1 MTMTKKPSRIQAALR
16 GAVLLPALA
25 AAAGVMARTAP
36 HAHAPAWT
44 SSKRLWAPADLD
56 LTVVLPSYNTGP
68 ALTTT
73 VDSLARMLQQAGG
86 HFEIIVVSD
95 GSTDGCEDEIEAVDP
110 RVRLI
115 HAPEN
120 AGKGAALHRGFAA
133 ARGRHIAF
141 VDSDGDIAV
150 EHVVRY
156 WRRAVAG
163 DHHVVYADKRH
174 DSSRVEST
182 RVRKTLSWGF
192 TTLVG
197 SFFDLPVADTQ
208 TGCKVFRR
216 DVLASV
222 LPLLHERGFSID
234 LELFVA
240 AHAIGFHDFVGAPV
254 HIGERL
260 AGSSVGRSAV
270 VRTLR
275 ESLSVLGRQRFGHAY
290 GRVPVVPMAV
300 VHEFPAPRNA
310 GHLAVAPLPMAA

>member
-1 MTMTKKPSRIQAALR
+1 M
-16 GAVLLPALA
+16 
-25 AAAGVMARTAP
+25 
-36 HAHAPAWT
+36 
-44 SSKRLWAPADLD
+44 
-56 LTVVLPSYNTGP
+56 
-68 ALTTT
+68 
-73 VDSLARMLQQAGG
+73 
-86 HFEIIVVSD
+86 
-95 GSTDGCEDEIEAVDP
+95 
-110 RVRLI
+110 
-115 HAPEN
+115 
-120 AGKGAALHRGFAA
+120 
-133 ARGRHIAF
+133 
-141 VDSDGDIAV
+141 

-163 DHHVVYADKRH
+163 NHHVVYADKRH
-174 DSSRVEST
+174 DSSRVDST

-222 LPLLHERGFSID
+222 LPLLHEKGFSID

-260 AGSSVGRSAV
+260 AGSSVGSSAV

-275 ESLSVLGRQRFGHAY
+275 ESLSVLGRLRFGHAY

-300 VHEFPAPRNA
+300 VHELPTYRPA
-310 GHLAVAPLPMAA
+310 GHLDRRAAPDGGLTCASSSSTGATWRTRPRAARRCTPSRCCGAGRGPATR